1 MEDSNEYD
9 EYFVPAK
16 SKAKPVKQTSVTA
29 DNTPKKES
37 AVAPKDGADDTS
49 AYDEFFTDHGNNR
62 PPAPFWTPEKTA
74 AAVGGAGGALYGAAR
89 TPTYSPVFA
98 EWAAKHYG
106 IPVEDVAGYMNMRN
120 PGAPTAQEAARTI
133 AARSSAIPATTSL
146 SNLIEEPPG
155 GHERWLAPRSAVPV
169 PKALSDQMVTMTGGA
184 GTKGSGEEI
193 LARHAAG
200 VNKVQALG
208 YDPFTMEKQ
217 GSFYIQP
224 EGRARPQP
232 PQVWNRPRAV
242 GPAPWTSPEFAVPK
256 VPSAPAAPAAPAS
269 PLPTA
274 APAASEES
282 LRAALERNIQ
292 RAGGMANVAKRGASA
307 GLGAFG
313 GAMGGLQLLDAL
325 RSIRSTGYHPDNTM
339 QAAEGAGFVGAMKYP
354 KVGLPVAGTA
364 KMARSAR
371 DIYNE
376 GVTPERAAA
385 MASGAGLAAMPKFP
399 VLGALAQTPELY
411 FALQKWR
418 AEHPAENDYPI
429 ELH

>member
-1 MEDSNEYD
+1 MDDTNEYD
-9 EYFVPAK
+9 EYFA
-16 SKAKPVKQTSVTA
+16 PVKDKTKAVNKILAEVANAPVKKLATA
-29 DNTPKKES
+29 VLEESNPHDN
-37 AVAPKDGADDTS
+37 D
-49 AYDEFFTDHGNNR
+49 FTTEGNSL
-62 PPAPFWTPEKTA
+62 PTKPFWTPEKTA

-89 TPTYSPVFA
+89 TPAYSPAFT

-120 PGAPTAQEAARTI
+120 PAPPTSREAARAI
-133 AARSSAIPATTSL
+133 AARSSAIPATTPI
-146 SNLIEEPPG
+146 SNLVEEPPG

-200 VNKVQALG
+200 VNKVQELG
-208 YDPFTMEKQ
+208 YDPFTMEKK
-217 GSFYIQP
+217 GSFYIPP

-256 VPSAPAAPAAPAS
+256 VPSAPVGAAPVS

-282 LRAALERNIQ
+282 LRAALEQNIQ
-292 RAGGMANVAKRGASA
+292 RAGGLANVAQRGASA

-313 GAMGGLQLLDAL
+313 AGMGGLQLLDAL
-325 RSIRSTGYHPDNTM
+325 RSMRTGFRPDNAL
-339 QAAEGAGFVGAMKYP
+339 QAAEGAGFLSAMKYP

-364 KMARSAR
+364 KMARSAS
-371 DIYNE
+371 DMYNE

-385 MASGAGLAAMPKFP
+385 MASGAGLIAMPKFP